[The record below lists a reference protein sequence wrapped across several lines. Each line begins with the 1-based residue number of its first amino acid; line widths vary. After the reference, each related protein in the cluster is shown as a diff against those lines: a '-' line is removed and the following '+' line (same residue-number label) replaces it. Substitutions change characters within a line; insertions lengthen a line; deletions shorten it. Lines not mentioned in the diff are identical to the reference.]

1 MKFFLHFYFYTND
14 GRQKKIC
21 LHFTEQRFEV
31 LSGCSLCS
39 VKFDG
44 WNLKWIGVVSI
55 FFLFRFFLI
64 ILNHTSQIFQSSSS
78 HFLLFTPRRAK
89 SQLKLIRPKKLG
101 RGSALSFSLQVQAQ
115 ADSADSISKPVQ
127 NKREIIFEKVRK
139 NDLQTIKSKTSTVLD
154 PKANHE
160 NAKR

>member
-1 MKFFLHFYFYTND
+1 MKFFLHFYFYTKMMET
-14 GRQKKIC
+14 KKIC

-44 WNLKWIGVVSI
+44 WNLKWIDVVSI

-78 HFLLFTPRRAK
+78 HFLLFTPRHAK
-89 SQLKLIRPKKLG
+89 SQLKLIQPKKIRARERAQSKAQLFSPSSG
-101 RGSALSFSLQVQAQ
+101 WLSWLNF
-115 ADSADSISKPVQ
+115 
-127 NKREIIFEKVRK
+127 
-139 NDLQTIKSKTSTVLD
+139 KTSSKQKKYNLRKWEKMIYSVD
-154 PKANHE
+154 CAGSQSQSW
-160 NAKR
+160 KR